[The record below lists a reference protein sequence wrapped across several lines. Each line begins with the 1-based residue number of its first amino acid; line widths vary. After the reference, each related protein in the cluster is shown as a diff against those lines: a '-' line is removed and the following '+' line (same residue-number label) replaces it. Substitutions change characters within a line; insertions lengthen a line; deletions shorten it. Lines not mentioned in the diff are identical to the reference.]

1 MGREAS
7 DVGGGRGGEGVA
19 NARWFGSQR
28 DCFLLVFGYI
38 CLFEL
43 LYMCLLRDRQLVCT
57 RGGKDACDEAAEI
70 SALNAATQNA
80 VRRAVSRRHSPL
92 SDELNRKE

>member
-28 DCFLLVFGYI
+28 GYFLLVFGYI

-43 LYMCLLRDRQLVCT
+43 LYVCLLEDRQLVCT
-57 RGGKDACDEAAEI
+57 QWWR
-70 SALNAATQNA
+70 
-80 VRRAVSRRHSPL
+80 
-92 SDELNRKE
+92 